1 MDVQQTFDVFREWAF
16 DLSRL
21 PQKLMWA
28 GIAIV
33 LGYLLGSILARILKF
48 VGRRLAGIAN
58 KRLHKGEAKSAD
70 NILLDIFGSLVR
82 LAGLLTGVAGAA
94 WVFGYDIKKLQAGG
108 ISVLIALAILGV
120 AWFAGAWVSTRMRRF
135 GDNIGRHSGSGGA
148 TLFAFLASLARF
160 AALGVGLIAA
170 LQVFGFPI
178 ASLVAVIGAAGLAI
192 ALALQ
197 DTLKA
202 VASGVIIA
210 VFRPYRIGDYV
221 NIAGTEGTVSDIT
234 PFTTSLNTLDNKG
247 VTLTNDKCWGDVIV
261 NFSKHATR
269 RIDQIYSIDYEDD
282 IDHALKVLVKTVE
295 ADPRVH
301 KDPAVWA
308 NTHALAG
315 SSIDL
320 RMRAWCASSD
330 YFQLSGDLLRLVKQA
345 FDREGISIPYP
356 HQVNIDKYPAPA
368 PGENPGANADQ
379 RSADK
384 TG

>member
-1 MDVQQTFDVFREWAF
+1 MDVQETFDAFREWAF
-16 DLSRL
+16 DLSHL

-28 GIAIV
+28 GVAIV
-33 LGYLLGSILARILKF
+33 LGYLVGSILAGILKF
-48 VGRRLAGIAN
+48 TGRRLTGIAN
-58 KRLHKGEAKSAD
+58 RRRHKDEAKSAD

-82 LAGLLTGVAGAA
+82 LAGLLAGCAGAA
-94 WVFGYDIKKLQAGG
+94 WVFGYDINKLQAGA
-108 ISVLIALAILGV
+108 IAVLIALVVLAT
-120 AWFAGAWVSTRMRRF
+120 AWFAGAWISTRVRRF
-135 GDNIGRHSGSGGA
+135 GDNLGRHSGSGGA

-178 ASLVAVIGAAGLAI
+178 ASLVAVVGAAGLAI

-221 NIAGTEGTVSDIT
+221 NIAGTEGTVADIT

-261 NFSKHATR
+261 NFSAHPTR
-269 RIDQIYSIDYEDD
+269 RIDQIYSIDYDDD
-282 IDHALKVLVKTVE
+282 IDLALKVLVETAQ

-301 KDPAVWA
+301 KEPAVWA
-308 NTHALAG
+308 NTHALAS

-320 RMRAWCASSD
+320 RLRAWCSSAD

-345 FDREGISIPYP
+345 FDRAGLTIPYP
-356 HQVNIDKYPAPA
+356 HQTNVDKHPAPA
-368 PGENPGANADQ
+368 PGTGSEGGQ
-379 RSADK
+379 GSADK